1 MIDYSGLE
9 AVFAVIEEGSFD
21 RAAGRLNVTPS
32 AISHRVKGLEDRM
45 GTALIVRGTPCL
57 PTEAGRRVSRH
68 IERVHLLEASLQE
81 DYPGLAARQARP
93 RPAKARVVVNADSLS
108 TWCMEAFADFTDRT
122 GCMLDL
128 AMEDQDFALDWLTK
142 GEADAAVTATESA
155 LAGCDV
161 HRLGTLRYHATAS
174 PAFVRHHFPD
184 GATEEAFAGAPS
196 LTFNRKDALQRRWSC
211 EIFGRHVE
219 HPTHW
224 VPSSTAFVDAALR
237 GMGWGMNPEHLVA
250 DHLASGC
257 LIELVPG
264 RVIDTPLY
272 WQINRISAD
281 LLKELTA
288 SVLRSAGRRL
298 RDHPG
303 ASKEV

>member
-142 GEADAAVTATESA
+142 GEADAGRHGDRKRVGGLRCPSA
-155 LAGCDV
+155 
-161 HRLGTLRYHATAS
+161 RHATLPRYGQSSFRAS
-174 PAFVRHHFPD
+174 PFP
-184 GATEEAFAGAPS
+184 
-196 LTFNRKDALQRRWSC
+196 RWRYR
-211 EIFGRHVE
+211 GG
-219 HPTHW
+219 
-224 VPSSTAFVDAALR
+224 LR
-237 GMGWGMNPEHLVA
+237 G
-250 DHLASGC
+250 
-257 LIELVPG
+257 
-264 RVIDTPLY
+264 
-272 WQINRISAD
+272 
-281 LLKELTA
+281 
-288 SVLRSAGRRL
+288 RSEP
-298 RDHPG
+298 DF
-303 ASKEV
+303 